1 MADDRAQPSDP
12 TSFDS
17 HPSRYRHWKL
27 TVDGEIAKL
36 VMAVDGDHP
45 HRPGYELKLNSYDL
59 SVDIELAD
67 AIQRLRFEHPGVKTV
82 VVTAEL
88 DRVFCSGANIY
99 MLGLSTHSFKVNFCK
114 FTNETRLYLE
124 DASANSG
131 LASLAACKGTTAG
144 GGYELALAC
153 DETMLVDDGSSAVS
167 FPETPLLAVLP
178 GTGGLTRLVDK
189 RKVRRD
195 RADVFCT
202 TAEGIKGKR
211 AKDWNLVDQ
220 VVARTK
226 WDETVTQRAKALAA
240 TQTVTRGPAVE
251 LPSVAP
257 KVGSASRG
265 GANALTYKYVELTF
279 DRAARTANLLVRGPE
294 ASEVVDLVSPDT
306 WSLRAFRELDDAL
319 LRLRF
324 DWPEINV
331 VTVRT
336 AGDPALV
343 ALHDELLARATT
355 GFAREVRLLQRRVLK
370 RFDNTARSFYAVA
383 DREDSCFAGSL
394 LELALGADRFYMLI
408 DKDEKIGVALSVAN
422 AGFMT
427 MSSGLS
433 RLEARFYGEPTR
445 VQDVLKRG
453 VEPVAPGKSEQR
465 NKFLETHPVGAMVR
479 NKSLPIVTSE
489 EAEQLGIATVAA
501 DDIDFADELRIAVE
515 ERASL
520 SPDALTGMEAS
531 LRFVGPETLETKIFG
546 RLSAWQNWIFTRAN
560 STGEHGAL
568 TLYGRPERP
577 QFQWKRT

>member
-1 MADDRAQPSDP
+1 
-12 TSFDS
+12 
-17 HPSRYRHWKL
+17 
-27 TVDGEIAKL
+27 VI
-36 VMAVDGDHP
+36 
-45 HRPGYELKLNSYDL
+45 
-59 SVDIELAD
+59 
-67 AIQRLRFEHPGVKTV
+67 
-82 VVTAEL
+82 TAAL
-88 DRVFCSGANIY
+88 DKVFCSGANIY
-99 MLGLSTHSFKVNFCK
+99 MLGLSSHSFKVNFCK

-124 DASANSG
+124 DASASSG
-131 LASLAACKGTTAG
+131 LASLCACKGTTAG

-153 DETMLVDDGSSAVS
+153 DEAILVDDGNSAVS

-189 RKVRRD
+189 RRVRRD

-211 AKDWNLVDQ
+211 AVDWGLVDD
-220 VVARTK
+220 VVSRSK
-226 WDETVTQRAKALAA
+226 WDEVVAARARALAGK
-240 TQTVTRGPAVE
+240 QTVVRGPAVQLSE
-251 LPSVAP
+251 LAP
-257 KVGSASRG
+257 KVTDK
-265 GANALTYKYVELTF
+265 ALTYRYVELTVH
-279 DRAARTANLLVRGPE
+279 RAERTAALTVKGPDAPPPAELGDPRGGAALAE
-294 ASEVVDLVSPDT
+294 T

-324 DWPEINV
+324 DLADIGV

-336 AGDPALV
+336 TGDPKLV
-343 ALHDELLARATT
+343 IAHDEALARSTT

-383 DREDSCFAGSL
+383 DRADSCFAGVL

-408 DKDEKIGVALSVAN
+408 DKAEAVGVATSVAN
-422 AGFMT
+422 HGFLT

-433 RLEARFYGEPTR
+433 RLDARFYGEPDR
-445 VQDVLKRG
+445 AQKIIARG
-453 VEPVAPGKSEQR
+453 SEGPVP
-465 NKFLETHPVGAMVR
+465 
-479 NKSLPIVTSE
+479 SE
-489 EAEQLGIATVAA
+489 EAEAIGLATVAA
-501 DDIDFADELRIAVE
+501 DEIDFEDELRIAIE

-520 SPDALTGMEAS
+520 SPDALTGMEQS

-568 TLYGRPERP
+568 TLYGQPERP

>member
-1 MADDRAQPSDP
+1 MDP
-12 TSFDS
+12 TQLET
-17 HPSRYRHWKL
+17 HPSRYHHWRL
-27 TVDGEIAKL
+27 TLEGDVATL
-36 VMAVDGDHP
+36 VMKVDDEHP

-59 SVDIELAD
+59 SVDVELAD
-67 AIQRLRFEHPGVKTV
+67 AITRLRFEHPQIKCV

-99 MLGLSTHSFKVNFCK
+99 MLGMSSHTFKVNFCK
-114 FTNETRLYLE
+114 YTNETRLYLE
-124 DASANSG
+124 DAAEHSG
-131 LASLAACKGTTAG
+131 LLSLAACRGTTAG

-153 DETMLVDDGSSAVS
+153 NEIMLVDDGASAVS

-202 TAEGIKGKR
+202 VAEGIKGKR
-211 AKDWNLVDQ
+211 TKDWGLVDHL
-220 VVARTK
+220 VPRTK
-226 WDETVTQRAKALAA
+226 WDATVAERAKAMAA
-240 TQTVTRGPAVE
+240 SVTVTRGPAVE
-251 LPSVAP
+251 LTALAP
-257 KVGSASRG
+257 K
-265 GANALTYKYVELTF
+265 LTAAKLAYRYVDFEV
-279 DRAARTANLLVRGPE
+279 DAARRVGTLTVRGPDSAPPAE
-294 ASEVVDLVSPDT
+294 LHSAGAEL
-306 WSLRAFRELDDAL
+306 WSLRCFRELDDAL

-324 DWPEINV
+324 DYPEIGI

-336 AGDPALV
+336 SGDPQLV
-343 ALHDELLARATT
+343 RAHDEALAKSSS

-370 RFDNTARSFYAVA
+370 RYDNTARSLFAVA
-383 DREDSCFAGSL
+383 DQADSCFAGVL
-394 LELALGADRFYMLI
+394 LELALGADRFYMLL
-408 DKDEKIGVALSVAN
+408 DSDEKVAVTTSVAN
-422 AGFMT
+422 EGFFT
-427 MSSGLS
+427 TSSGLS
-433 RLEARFYGEPTR
+433 RLQARFYGEPER
-445 VQDVLKRG
+445 IPAILRRG
-453 VEPVAPGKSEQR
+453 AE
-465 NKFLETHPVGAMVR
+465 GAI
-479 NKSLPIVTSE
+479 PSE
-489 EAEQLGIATVAA
+489 EAEQLGIATIAA
-501 DDIDFADELRIAVE
+501 DDIDFEDELRIAIE

>member
-1 MADDRAQPSDP
+1 MDP
-12 TSFDS
+12 TTFET
-17 HPSRYRHWKL
+17 HPSRYRHWRL
-27 TVDGEIAKL
+27 TTSGDLATL
-36 VMAVDGDHP
+36 VMKVDADHP

-67 AIQRLRFEHPGVKTV
+67 AIQRLRFEHPEVKC
-82 VVTAEL
+82 VTITADL

-99 MLGLSTHSFKVNFCK
+99 MLGMSTHSFKVNFCK
-114 FTNETRLYLE
+114 FTNETRIYLE
-124 DASANSG
+124 DASASSG
-131 LASLAACKGTTAG
+131 LTSLAACRGTTAG

-153 DETMLVDDGSSAVS
+153 DEIMLVDDGNSAVS

-211 AKDWNLVDQ
+211 AKDWGLVDA

-226 WDETVTQRAKALAA
+226 WDETVAAHARALAD
-240 TQTVTRGPAVE
+240 QVTVTRGPAVA
-251 LPSVAP
+251 LPALEP
-257 KVGSASRG
+257 TI
-265 GANALTYKYVELTF
+265 GAAKYGYKYVELAF
-279 DRAARTANLLVRGPE
+279 DRAARTAALTVRGPE
-294 ASEVVDLVSPDT
+294 AGPPSDLATPEL

-324 DWPEINV
+324 DLSEIGV

-336 AGDPALV
+336 VGDPALV
-343 ALHDELLARATT
+343 VAHDQALAAATS

-370 RFDNTARSFYAVA
+370 RFDNTARSLYAVA
-383 DREDSCFAGSL
+383 DAPTSCFAGVL
-394 LELALGADRFYMLI
+394 LELALGADRLYMLA
-408 DKDEKIGVALSVAN
+408 DEDAQIAVTTSIAN
-422 AGFMT
+422 AGFHLTSTGM
-427 MSSGLS
+427 S
-433 RLEARFYGEPTR
+433 RLDARFYGDPAKVTA
-445 VQDVLKRG
+445 VLKRG
-453 VEPVAPGKSEQR
+453 AD
-465 NKFLETHPVGAMVR
+465 GAI
-479 NKSLPIVTSE
+479 PTA
-489 EAEQLGIATVAA
+489 EADRLGLATIAA
-501 DDIDFADELRIAVE
+501 DDIDFADELRIAIE

-531 LRFVGPETLETKIFG
+531 LRFVGPETMETKIFG

>member
-1 MADDRAQPSDP
+1 MDP
-12 TSFDS
+12 TQFET
-17 HPSRYRHWKL
+17 HPSKYKHWKL
-27 TVDGEIAKL
+27 AVGGDTATL
-36 VMAVDGDHP
+36 TMAVDAEFP

-67 AIQRLRFEHPGVKTV
+67 AIQRIRFEHPEVKTV
-82 VVTAEL
+82 VFAAEL
-88 DRVFCSGANIY
+88 DKVFCSGANIY

-124 DASANSG
+124 DANTSSG
-131 LASLAACKGTTAG
+131 LGTLAACKGTTAG

-153 DETMLVDDGSSAVS
+153 EDIMLVDDGNSAVS

-211 AKDWNLVDQ
+211 AKDWGLVDA
-220 VVARTK
+220 VVSRSN
-226 WDETVTQRAKALAA
+226 WDKTVAERASSLAA
-240 TQTVTRGPAVE
+240 KQTVVRGPAVE
-251 LPSVAP
+251 LPAL
-257 KVGSASRG
+257 
-265 GANALTYKYVELTF
+265 GAKITDKAFTYRSVELTI
-279 DRAARTANLLVRGPE
+279 DRAARTANLTVKGPE
-294 ASEVVDLVSPDT
+294 GPPTDLTSADT

-324 DWPEINV
+324 DLPEIGV

-336 AGDPALV
+336 QGDRAAV
-343 ALHDELLARATT
+343 IAHDEALAKATT
-355 GFAREVRLLQRRVLK
+355 GFAREIRLLQRRVLK

-383 DREDSCFAGSL
+383 DRADSCFAGSL

-408 DKDEKIGVALSVAN
+408 DADEAIAVQTSVAN
-422 AGFMT
+422 TGFFTTSTGM
-427 MSSGLS
+427 S
-433 RLEARFYGEPTR
+433 RLDARFYGEPAN
-445 VQDVLKRG
+445 VGKVLARG
-453 VEPVAPGKSEQR
+453 AEG
-465 NKFLETHPVGAMVR
+465 
-479 NKSLPIVTSE
+479 PISSE
-489 EAEQLGIATVAA
+489 EAEKLGLATVAA

-568 TLYGRPERP
+568 TLYGQPERP

>member
-1 MADDRAQPSDP
+1 LS
-12 TSFDS
+12 
-17 HPSRYRHWKL
+17 
-27 TVDGEIAKL
+27 VDGEIATLK
-36 VMAVDGDHP
+36 MQVDNDHP
-45 HRPGYELKLNSYDL
+45 HKPGYELKLNSYDL

-67 AIQRLRFEHPGVKTV
+67 AIQRLRFEHPSVKCLV
-82 VVTAEL
+82 FTADL

-114 FTNETRLYLE
+114 FTNETRIYLE

-131 LASLAACKGTTAG
+131 FATLAACKGTTAG

-153 DETMLVDDGSSAVS
+153 DEIMLVDDGNSAVS

-211 AKDWNLVDQ
+211 AKDWGLVDH
-220 VVARTK
+220 VVSRSA
-226 WDETVTQRAKALAA
+226 WDKAVGDRAKALAA
-240 TQTVTRGPAVE
+240 KQTIQRGPAVE
-251 LPSVAP
+251 LPPLNAKLDDTSV
-257 KVGSASRG
+257 S
-265 GANALTYKYVELTF
+265 YKFVELKV
-279 DRAARTANLLVRGPE
+279 DRAERTGQLTIRGPE
-294 ASEVVDLVSPDT
+294 AGDTELDVNT
-306 WSLRAFRELDDAL
+306 WSLRAFRELDEAL

-324 DWPEINV
+324 DFSEIGM

-336 AGDPALV
+336 VGDQKLV
-343 ALHDELLARATT
+343 VQHDERLAKAAETN
-355 GFAREVRLLQRRVLK
+355 GFAREVKLFQRRVLK
-370 RFDNTARSFYAVA
+370 RYDNTARSFYAVA
-383 DREDSCFAGSL
+383 DDASSCFAGSL

-408 DKDEKIGVALSVAN
+408 DGDEKIGVSLSVAN
-422 AGFMT
+422 TGFFT
-427 MSSGLS
+427 MSSSLS
-433 RLEARFYGEPTR
+433 RLDARFYGDAER
-445 VQDVLKRG
+445 VKAVLGRMG
-453 VEPVAPGKSEQR
+453 EAIP
-465 NKFLETHPVGAMVR
+465 
-479 NKSLPIVTSE
+479 SE
-489 EAEQLGIATVAA
+489 EAEKLGIATIAA

-520 SPDALTGMEAS
+520 SPDALTGMEQS

-568 TLYGRPERP
+568 TLYGQPTRP
-577 QFQWKRT
+577 QFQWNRT

>member
-1 MADDRAQPSDP
+1 MADP
-12 TSFDS
+12 TSFETD
-17 HPSRYRHWKL
+17 PNRYHHWKL
-27 TVDGEIAKL
+27 SIAGDVATL
-36 VMAVDGDHP
+36 VMAVDDAHP

-67 AIQRLRFEHPGVKTV
+67 AILRLRFEHPEVKCV
-82 VVTAEL
+82 VMTAEL

-114 FTNETRLYLE
+114 FTNETRIYLE

-131 LASLAACKGTTAG
+131 LASLCACKGTTAG
-144 GGYELALAC
+144 GGYELGLAC
-153 DETMLVDDGSSAVS
+153 DEIVLVDDGSSAVS

-211 AKDWNLVDQ
+211 AKEWGLVDQ
-220 VVARTK
+220 LVSRTK
-226 WDETVTQRAKALAA
+226 WDESVGERAKALAA
-240 TQTVTRGPAVE
+240 KQTVARGPAFK
-251 LPSVAP
+251 LPPVAP
-257 KVGSASRG
+257 
-265 GANALTYKYVELTF
+265 YKFVELTT
-279 DRAARTANLLVRGPE
+279 DPATRTGALVVRAPE
-294 ASEVVDLVSPDT
+294 AVDSFDAKSEP

-324 DWPEINV
+324 DHPDIGI

-336 AGDPALV
+336 SGDAAKVVACDEAL
-343 ALHDELLARATT
+343 AKATS

-383 DREDSCFAGSL
+383 DSADSCFAGSL
-394 LELALGADRFYMLI
+394 LELALGADRFYALI
-408 DKDEKIGVALSVAN
+408 DDKIAMRTSVAN

-427 MSSGLS
+427 TSSGLS
-433 RLEARFYGEPTR
+433 RLDTRFYGEPAR
-445 VQDVLKRG
+445 AQKILARGAERPIDV
-453 VEPVAPGKSEQR
+453 
-465 NKFLETHPVGAMVR
+465 
-479 NKSLPIVTSE
+479 E
-489 EAEQLGIATVAA
+489 EAESLGIVTVAA
-501 DDIDFADELRIAVE
+501 DDIDFEDELRIAIE

-520 SPDALTGMEAS
+520 SPDALTGMEQS

-568 TLYGRPERP
+568 TLYGKPERP

>member
-1 MADDRAQPSDP
+1 MDP
-12 TSFDS
+12 TLHET

-27 TVDGEIAKL
+27 SVAGDIATL
-36 VMAVDGDHP
+36 VMAVDDAHP

-59 SVDIELAD
+59 AVDLELAD
-67 AIQRLRFEHPGVKTV
+67 AIQRLRFEHPEVKALV
-82 VVTAEL
+82 ITADL

-124 DASANSG
+124 DASAHSG
-131 LASLAACKGTTAG
+131 LASLCACKGTTAG

-211 AKDWNLVDQ
+211 AKDWGLVDH
-220 VVARTK
+220 VVSRSK
-226 WDETVTQRAKALAA
+226 WDEAVGERAKALAA
-240 TQTVTRGPAVE
+240 QQSVTRGPAIQLDE
-251 LPSVAP
+251 LAP
-257 KVGSASRG
+257 KVSDKAI
-265 GANALTYKYVELTF
+265 TYRHVELTF
-279 DRAARTANLLVRGPE
+279 DRGARTAALLVKGP
-294 ASEVVDLVSPDT
+294 AAAPPADLTSPDL

-324 DWPEINV
+324 DFPELGM

-343 ALHDELLARATT
+343 VAHDEALAKATT

-370 RFDNTARSFYAVA
+370 RFDNTARSLYAVA
-383 DREDSCFAGSL
+383 DAASACFAGVL
-394 LELALGADRFYMLI
+394 LELALGADRFYMRI
-408 DKDEKIGVALSVAN
+408 DGDEKIGVTTSVAN
-422 AGFMT
+422 QGFLT

-433 RLEARFYGEPTR
+433 RLDARFYGEPGR
-445 VQDVLKRG
+445 AQAILARG
-453 VEPVAPGKSEQR
+453 AEGVIG
-465 NKFLETHPVGAMVR
+465 
-479 NKSLPIVTSE
+479 SE
-489 EAEQLGIATVAA
+489 EAEQIGLATIAA
-501 DDIDFADELRIAVE
+501 DDIDFEDELRIAVE

-520 SPDALTGMEAS
+520 SPDALTGMEQS

-568 TLYGRPERP
+568 TLYGQPERP